1 MIIKKCRNTEWPI
14 SMIMFS
20 IERSRKWH
28 SKLKT
33 RLTKNASM
41 SIWYE
46 ICCLSRFHL
55 LLSGFRV
62 KTNCKFNAIWV
73 TSQPIQHFQF
83 VLCRH
88 IFSEFWNPKYDQ
100 YWFHETISY
109 CTIYYITI
117 SNHLLHA
124 RCNKMIKFM
133 QANIWYEYLLN
144 AAKL

>member
-1 MIIKKCRNTEWPI
+1 
-14 SMIMFS
+14 MIMFS
-20 IERSRKWH
+20 FERSWKWH

-33 RLTKNASM
+33 RLTKNAFI

-83 VLCRH
+83 VLCRA
-88 IFSEFWNPKYDQ
+88 IVCEFCNPKYDQ
-100 YWFHETISY
+100 YEFHEKILV
-109 CTIYYITI
+109 CIIYYIPNSI
-117 SNHLLHA
+117 LCGNA
-124 RCNKMIKFM
+124 IK
-133 QANIWYEYLLN
+133 WYNLCKKIYDMYIFLN
-144 AAKL
+144 AFKL